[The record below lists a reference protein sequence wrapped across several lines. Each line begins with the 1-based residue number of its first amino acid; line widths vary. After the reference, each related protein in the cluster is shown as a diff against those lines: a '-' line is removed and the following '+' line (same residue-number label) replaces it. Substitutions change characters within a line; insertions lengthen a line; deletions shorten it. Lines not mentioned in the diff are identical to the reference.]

1 MPEPTPTVG
10 SLLAEALRA
19 QPTDRLDLELL
30 LGEVL
35 GLSRAGLLRERD
47 TSVDAL
53 AAARFADLLNA
64 HRAGRP
70 VAQLLGRREFWSLS
84 LEIDEHVLIPRPDTE
99 LLVETG
105 LRLLGEAPPG
115 AMVDLGTGSGAV
127 ALALASELEGQVVI
141 GIDDS
146 SAALRVAARN
156 VARLA
161 PRQVRLLRGRW
172 LAALAPASCALIVSN
187 PPYLEA
193 GDPALAADGALRYEP
208 THALASGPAGLDDL
222 RAIAIAAPRCLMAG
236 GWLALE
242 HGASQGAAVRGLLAA
257 TGFEHIDTLRD
268 LAGHE
273 RVSCGRRPADLRPV
287 EASDILR

>member
-1 MPEPTPTVG
+1 MPEPAPTVG
-10 SLLAEALRA
+10 TLLTDALRT
-19 QPTDRLDLELL
+19 QPADRLDLELL

-35 GLSRAGLLRERD
+35 GLNRAGLLRERD
-47 TSVDAL
+47 TRVDDDD
-53 AAARFADLLNA
+53 AARFTSLLGA
-64 HRAGRP
+64 LRDGRP

-84 LEIDEHVLIPRPDTE
+84 LEIDDHVLIPRPDTE

-115 AMVDLGTGSGAV
+115 AIVDLGTGSGAV
-127 ALALASELEGQVVI
+127 ALALASELEGQVVL
-141 GIDDS
+141 GVDDS

-172 LAALAPASCALIVSN
+172 LAALAPASCALIVAN

-208 THALASGPAGLDDL
+208 AHALASGPEGLDDL
-222 RAIAIAAPRCLMAG
+222 REIAIAAPRCLMAG

-273 RVSCGRRPADLRPV
+273 RVSCGRRPADLRPG